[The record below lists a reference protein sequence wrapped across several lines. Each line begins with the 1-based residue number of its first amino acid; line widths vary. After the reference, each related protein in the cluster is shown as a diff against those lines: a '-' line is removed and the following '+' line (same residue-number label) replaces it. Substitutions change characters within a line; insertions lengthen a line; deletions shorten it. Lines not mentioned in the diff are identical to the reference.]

1 MDEKK
6 VTDEQKANAEEMA
19 AKLAELSEHESRLA
33 AMAGEAFLSGF
44 LAGMQTAKSA

>member
-19 AKLAELSEHESRLA
+19 RKLAELSENESRLA
-33 AMAGEAFLSGF
+33 AMAGEAFMSGV